1 MYVTYER
8 IAHRFFHVLNRLNL
22 GIDLFH
28 LYGQWGDISFIVTE
42 VLFLV
47 HSIDALLE
55 WSHSS
60 GFIQSLELEL
70 CHDATHSSRMRVRK
84 NNKDGPA

>member
-1 MYVTYER
+1 MYVTYEH

-47 HSIDALLE
+47 HSIDAGCAGVV
-55 WSHSS
+55 S
-60 GFIQSLELEL
+60 FDRRQSLELEL
-70 CHDATHSSRMRVRK
+70 CHDAIHSSRMRVRK
-84 NNKDGPA
+84 DN